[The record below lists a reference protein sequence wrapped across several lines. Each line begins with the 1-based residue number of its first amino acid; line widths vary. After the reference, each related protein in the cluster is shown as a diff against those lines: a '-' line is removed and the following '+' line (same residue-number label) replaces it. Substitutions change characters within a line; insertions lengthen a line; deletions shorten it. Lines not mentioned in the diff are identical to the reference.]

1 MKKIGLIGGMSWE
14 STQIY
19 YNVLNQK
26 VKALLGKFHSAKIVI
41 DSVDFSV
48 IHKLQGENDWDA
60 LDREMIEAATN
71 LKNAKAEMILICAN
85 TMHLC
90 SDAIAQN
97 VDLPLIHIAEATGEK
112 IKEAG
117 LKKVLL
123 LGTKFTMERDFYKN
137 ILTNDFGVEVLVP
150 KEVDR
155 EIVHNI
161 IYEELVQGEI
171 DAGSRRQYIR
181 IIEEAIIN
189 GAEGVVLGCTEI
201 PLLIEP
207 SDVSIPTFNTT
218 QIHAEK
224 AVEFAL
230 STSLVN

>member
-48 IHKLQGENDWDA
+48 IHKLQGDNDWDA
-60 LDREMIEAATN
+60 LNKEMIEVATN
-71 LKNAKAEMILICAN
+71 LKNANAEMILICAN

-90 SDAIAQN
+90 SDAITKN

-150 KEVDR
+150 NEVDR
-155 EIVHNI
+155 EIVHTI

-171 DAGSRRQYIR
+171 NAVSRHEYIR
-181 IIEEAIIN
+181 IIEAAIKK

-207 SDVSIPTFNTT
+207 SDVSVPTFNTT

-224 AVEFAL
+224 AVEIAL
-230 STSLVN
+230 NTSFVN

>member
-1 MKKIGLIGGMSWE
+1 VKKIGLIGGMSWE

-19 YNVLNQK
+19 YEVLNQK
-26 VKALLGKFHSAKIVI
+26 VKELLGRFHSAKIVI
-41 DSVDFSV
+41 DSVDFSL
-48 IHKLQGENDWDA
+48 IHELQVQNDWDA
-60 LDREMIEAATN
+60 LNKEMIEAATN

-90 SDAIAQN
+90 SDAISQN
-97 VDLPLIHIAEATGEK
+97 LDLPLIHIAKATGEK
-112 IKEAG
+112 IKSAG
-117 LKKVLL
+117 LNTVLL

-137 ILTNDFGVEVLVP
+137 ILTNDFGIKVLIP
-150 KEVDR
+150 SEVDR
-155 EIVHNI
+155 EIVHSV
-161 IYEELVQGEI
+161 IYDELVQGKI
-171 DAGSRRQYIR
+171 NKSSRSQYIR
-181 IIEEAIIN
+181 IIEEAIKN

-218 QIHAEK
+218 EIHAEK

-230 STSLVN
+230 STSHIN